1 VPVSRNHNFGDKAS
15 FLSELPY
22 LLSELP
28 TERRNFEQEAE
39 GNGDV
44 APHGVSLKRLPGDAG
59 PAGADAFP
67 ALFSGPLSR
76 KERNL
81 VSRLHRR
88 QEARTKG
95 LLPALYRLT
104 KQTKAGIN
112 R

>member
-1 VPVSRNHNFGDKAS
+1 MAS

-39 GNGDV
+39 GDGDV

-59 PAGADAFP
+59 PAGADVLS
-67 ALFSGPLSR
+67 ALFPGPHSR

-81 VSRLHRR
+81 VSRWHRR
-88 QEARTKG
+88 QEGPDKGPTARSVSVN
-95 LLPALYRLT
+95 
-104 KQTKAGIN
+104 QTNETAIN